1 LPIIQWV
8 FILFFPFLL
17 IKFVQKKQRA
27 AIMSPILLCY
37 LAGVTLAN
45 IPSIPLNPS
54 ISMLIAKIA
63 VPLAIPLI
71 LFSSDFMNCLRL
83 AKRTLLSFGL
93 IVISVLLSSSIG
105 SYVFASRVHEYW
117 QVAGMLVGVY
127 TGGTPNLMAVGMGLN
142 VTEQTIIL
150 VNTADVLMGSL
161 YILFLI
167 LLAKPI
173 LASFLPPFQS
183 QNQSSTPNNFN
194 HISPA
199 EPLITEQKTTI
210 KKLILAAGLST
221 LIVGVSYLISLLV
234 IGQFEL
240 DFIILIITTLGIAGS
255 FIKSVR
261 EIEGTFEAGEYLLL
275 VFSLAIGTTINF
287 HYMAISNY
295 YIFYYVAFV
304 LTGTVLLHFFLSYLF
319 RIDVDTTI
327 IVSTAGIFGPP
338 FIPPVATSIKNKE
351 LIVTGITISLLGIA
365 LGNYLGFFLAYLLAP

>member
-1 LPIIQWV
+1 
-8 FILFFPFLL
+8 
-17 IKFVQKKQRA
+17 
-27 AIMSPILLCY
+27 
-37 LAGVTLAN
+37 
-45 IPSIPLNPS
+45 
-54 ISMLIAKIA
+54 
-63 VPLAIPLI
+63 
-71 LFSSDFMNCLRL
+71 
-83 AKRTLLSFGL
+83 
-93 IVISVLLSSSIG
+93 
-105 SYVFASRVHEYW
+105 
-117 QVAGMLVGVY
+117 MLVGVY

-150 VNTADVLMGSL
+150 VNTADVLIGSL

-167 LLAKPI
+167 LFAKPI
-173 LASFLPPFQS
+173 LAPFLPPFQS
-183 QNQSSTPNNFN
+183 QNQSNAPDNFN
-194 HISPA
+194 HSSP
-199 EPLITEQKTTI
+199 EPLITDKKTSPN
-210 KKLILAAGLST
+210 KLILAVGIST
-221 LIVGVSYLISLLV
+221 LIVGVSYLLSLLV

-304 LTGTVLLHFFLSYLF
+304 LTGTVLLHFFLSYFF

-338 FIPPVATSIKNKE
+338 FIPPVAASIKNKE